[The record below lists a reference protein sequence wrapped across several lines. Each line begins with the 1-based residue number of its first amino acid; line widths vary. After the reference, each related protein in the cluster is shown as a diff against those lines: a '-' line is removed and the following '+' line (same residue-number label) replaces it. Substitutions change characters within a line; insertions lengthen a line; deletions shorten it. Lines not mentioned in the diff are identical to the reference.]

1 MRARQL
7 ILKTTQTMRMRV
19 APLLLSA
26 MMISPAWALSESHL
40 IIIRHG
46 EGQCDVDNRYD
57 SNPKSKAAPCE
68 LTDKGRTQVKEVSEL
83 LLSHGFDNR
92 NIAAVYVS
100 SLPRAK
106 ATALHLAEVGLFNAD
121 KIHVDKRLDEI
132 KAGDREGALQTDA
145 IRETWLVGEHE
156 AKAYHGESNEAVR
169 KRMLKWFSD
178 VTDKPPHGHIVVITH
193 GIPAMELIESHTH
206 QRLKLATGQV
216 YVMPVNATT

>member
-1 MRARQL
+1 MRRF
-7 ILKTTQTMRMRV
+7 ILRTTKKCLKAGFMILL
-19 APLLLSA
+19 PSLLLT
-26 MMISPAWALSESHL
+26 PAWALSESHL

-46 EGQCDVDNRYD
+46 EGQCDVDNRFD
-57 SNPKSKAAPCE
+57 SNSRKNKGAPCE

-106 ATALHLAEVGLFNAD
+106 ATALHLAEVGLYNAN

-132 KAGDREGALQTDA
+132 KAGDREGEIQTDA
-145 IRETWLVGEHE
+145 LRETWLVGEHE
-156 AKAYHGESNEAVR
+156 AKSYHGESNEAVR
-169 KRMLKWFSD
+169 KRMLKWFND
-178 VTDKPPHGHIVVITH
+178 VTDKPTQGHIVVITH

-216 YVMPVNATT
+216 YVMPINATT